1 MLQIGK
7 TLVSEDLLDRDFVCN
22 ITQCKGACC
31 VEGEAGAPLEKKELQ
46 ILEDNYEAI
55 TPYLNEAGKSAI
67 KEQGKYIEAFP
78 DEWETPLVNGKE
90 CAYAVFTDNGTAQ
103 CGIENAQK
111 DGKLDWKKPIS
122 CHLYPIRIQEF
133 SEFTAINYHHWQ
145 ICETACSLG
154 AQLKVPV
161 YKFVK
166 DALIRKFGEPWYNE
180 LDRVAQKHLSE

>member
-55 TPYLNEAGKSAI
+55 APYLNEAGKSAI

-78 DEWETPLVNGKE
+78 RLRPTL
-90 CAYAVFTDNGTAQ
+90 
-103 CGIENAQK
+103 
-111 DGKLDWKKPIS
+111 
-122 CHLYPIRIQEF
+122 
-133 SEFTAINYHHWQ
+133 
-145 ICETACSLG
+145 
-154 AQLKVPV
+154 
-161 YKFVK
+161 FV
-166 DALIRKFGEPWYNE
+166 L
-180 LDRVAQKHLSE
+180 